1 MGKEQNIN
9 KIFKILKKENPSP
22 TTELYYKDVFTL
34 LVAVVLSAQSTDKGV
49 NKVTEKLFKKAD
61 TPEKM
66 YKLGISKIKNLI
78 KNIGLFNSKAKNVFL
93 LSKKLI
99 EELNSVVP
107 DDRDELIKLPGVG
120 RKTANVILNTYFN
133 KPFIAVDTH
142 LFRLGNRIGL
152 AKGKNVLEVEN
163 NYLKIIPNWA
173 MKDAHHWLILHGRYV
188 CKARNPECN
197 VCKIKEFCEFFKK
210 EIYYG

>member
-99 EELNSVVP
+99 EEFNSVVP
-107 DDRDELIKLPGVG
+107 DNRDELIKLPGVG

-188 CKARNPECN
+188 CKARNPECD

>member
-66 YKLGISKIKNLI
+66 YTLGISKIKNLI

-99 EELNSVVP
+99 EEFNSVVP
-107 DDRDELIKLPGVG
+107 DNRDELIKLPGVG

>member
-1 MGKEQNIN
+1 MDKEQNIN

-22 TTELYYKDVFTL
+22 TTELNYKDVFTL

-66 YKLGISKIKNLI
+66 HKLGISKIKNLI
-78 KNIGLFNSKAKNVFL
+78 KNIFLFNSKAKNVFL

-99 EELNSVVP
+99 EEFNSVVP
-107 DDRDELIKLPGVG
+107 DNRDELIKLPGVG

>member
-22 TTELYYKDVFTL
+22 TTELNYKDVFTL

-66 YKLGISKIKNLI
+66 YKLGTSKIKNLI

-99 EELNSVVP
+99 EEFNSVVP
-107 DDRDELIKLPGVG
+107 NNRDELIKLPGVG

-210 EIYYG
+210 ETYYG

>member
-22 TTELYYKDVFTL
+22 TTELNYKDVFTL

-66 YKLGISKIKNLI
+66 HKLGISKIKNLI

-99 EELNSVVP
+99 EEFNSVVP
-107 DDRDELIKLPGVG
+107 DNREELTKLPGVG

>member
-1 MGKEQNIN
+1 
-9 KIFKILKKENPSP
+9 
-22 TTELYYKDVFTL
+22 
-34 LVAVVLSAQSTDKGV
+34 
-49 NKVTEKLFKKAD
+49 
-61 TPEKM
+61 M

-99 EELNSVVP
+99 EEFNSVVP
-107 DDRDELIKLPGVG
+107 DNRDELIKLPGVG

>member
-61 TPEKM
+61 TPEKI

-99 EELNSVVP
+99 EEFNSVVP
-107 DDRDELIKLPGVG
+107 DNRDELIKLPGVG

>member
-99 EELNSVVP
+99 EEFNSVVP
-107 DDRDELIKLPGVG
+107 DNRDELIELPGVG

>member
-99 EELNSVVP
+99 EEFNSVVP
-107 DDRDELIKLPGVG
+107 DNRDELIKLPGVG

-133 KPFIAVDTH
+133 KHFIAVDTH

>member
-1 MGKEQNIN
+1 MGTVQNIN

-22 TTELYYKDVFTL
+22 TTELNYKDVFTL

-99 EELNSVVP
+99 EEFNSVVP
-107 DDRDELIKLPGVG
+107 DNRDELIKLPGVG

>member
-66 YKLGISKIKNLI
+66 HKLGISKIKNLI
-78 KNIGLFNSKAKNVFL
+78 KNIGLFNSKARNVFL

-99 EELNSVVP
+99 EEFNSVVP
-107 DDRDELIKLPGVG
+107 DNRDELIKLPGVG

>member
-66 YKLGISKIKNLI
+66 YKLGILKIKNLI

-99 EELNSVVP
+99 EEFNSIVP
-107 DDRDELIKLPGVG
+107 DNRDELIKLPGVG

>member
-99 EELNSVVP
+99 EEFNSVVP
-107 DDRDELIKLPGVG
+107 DNRDELIKLPGVG

-197 VCKIKEFCEFFKK
+197 VCKIREFCEFFKK

>member
-66 YKLGISKIKNLI
+66 YKLSISKIKNLI

-99 EELNSVVP
+99 EEFNSVVP
-107 DDRDELIKLPGVG
+107 DNRDELIKLPGVG

>member
-49 NKVTEKLFKKAD
+49 NKVTEKPFKKAD

-99 EELNSVVP
+99 EEFNSVVP
-107 DDRDELIKLPGVG
+107 DNRDELIKLPGVG

>member
-99 EELNSVVP
+99 EEFNSVVP
-107 DDRDELIKLPGVG
+107 DNRDELIKLPGVG

-210 EIYYG
+210 EVFYG

>member
-1 MGKEQNIN
+1 MGTEQNIN

-66 YKLGISKIKNLI
+66 YKLGVSKIKNLI

-99 EELNSVVP
+99 EEFNSVVP
-107 DDRDELIKLPGVG
+107 DNRDELIKLPGVG

>member
-1 MGKEQNIN
+1 MGNEQNIN

-66 YKLGISKIKNLI
+66 HKLGILKIKNLI

-99 EELNSVVP
+99 EEFNSVVP
-107 DDRDELIKLPGVG
+107 DNRDELIKLPGVG

>member
-99 EELNSVVP
+99 EEFNSVVP
-107 DDRDELIKLPGVG
+107 DNRDELIKLPGVG

-197 VCKIKEFCEFFKK
+197 VCKIKEFCEFFNK

>member
-1 MGKEQNIN
+1 MGNEQNIN

-66 YKLGISKIKNLI
+66 HKLGISKIKNLI

-99 EELNSVVP
+99 EEFNSVVP
-107 DDRDELIKLPGVG
+107 DNRDELIKLPGVG

>member
-1 MGKEQNIN
+1 MDKEQNIN

-22 TTELYYKDVFTL
+22 TTELNYKDVFTL

-66 YKLGISKIKNLI
+66 HKLGISKIKNLI

-99 EELNSVVP
+99 EEFNSVVP
-107 DDRDELIKLPGVG
+107 DNRDELIKLPGVG

>member
-9 KIFKILKKENPSP
+9 KIFKILKKKNPSP
-22 TTELYYKDVFTL
+22 TTELNYKDVFTL

-99 EELNSVVP
+99 EEFNSVVP
-107 DDRDELIKLPGVG
+107 DNRDELIKLPGVG

>member
-99 EELNSVVP
+99 EEFNSVVP
-107 DDRDELIKLPGVG
+107 DNRDELIKLPGVG

-188 CKARNPECN
+188 CKARNPECI

>member
-99 EELNSVVP
+99 EEFNSVVP
-107 DDRDELIKLPGVG
+107 DNRDELIKLPGVG
-120 RKTANVILNTYFN
+120 RKTANVILNTYFD

>member
-66 YKLGISKIKNLI
+66 YKLGILKIKNLI

-99 EELNSVVP
+99 EEFNSVVP
-107 DDRDELIKLPGVG
+107 DNRDELIKLPGVG

-197 VCKIKEFCEFFKK
+197 VCKIREFCEFFKK

>member
-99 EELNSVVP
+99 EEFNSVVP
-107 DDRDELIKLPGVG
+107 DNRDELIKLPGVG
-120 RKTANVILNTYFN
+120 RKTATVILNTYFN

-197 VCKIKEFCEFFKK
+197 VCKIREFCEFFKK